1 MEGGCGWRA
10 SMERGARSALRC
22 RSNRRV
28 DPMTDELV
36 LIVDDN
42 EKNVKLARD
51 ILRFAGFRTLEAASG
66 GDGISAAAEHLPDVI
81 LMDIRLPDMDGT
93 AAVRILKDEPR
104 TARIPVVAL
113 TSFAMKGDRERFLA
127 EGFDGYLEKPISVKE
142 FPQQV
147 RSYLEGGAR

>member
-1 MEGGCGWRA
+1 MA
-10 SMERGARSALRC
+10 
-22 RSNRRV
+22 
-28 DPMTDELV
+28 DELV

-51 ILRFAGFRTLEAASG
+51 VLRFAGFRTVQAGSG
-66 GDGISAAAEHLPDVI
+66 GEGVSLATEHLPDVI

-93 AAVRILKDEPR
+93 AALRRLRADGR

-127 EGFDGYLEKPISVKE
+127 EGFDGYLEKPISVTN
-142 FPQQV
+142 FPDEV
-147 RSYLEGGAR
+147 RRYCAGREAE